1 MIEFFPEIKQLKI
14 HTHSGLNTANTTGIS
29 NKLQNNNHNND
40 KHQQHDKHQQ
50 QQQHHNLI
58 HTNSGSNIA
67 GTSSG
72 GQHLHSHSHSS
83 SSLSHYH
90 HTGK

>member
-40 KHQQHDKHQQ
+40 KQHHQHQQQ
-50 QQQHHNLI
+50 QQQHHHHNLI
-58 HTNSGSNIA
+58 HTSSGTNIA
-67 GTSSG
+67 ATGTSSSG
-72 GQHLHSHSHSS
+72 LHSHST

-90 HTGK
+90 TGK